1 MLVRPTPLTTALRAA
16 LLGIAVVACS
26 PSLGAYVSASQGASE
41 SAAESGSSEGTSD
54 ASGVSETATSGSS
67 TSATSTS
74 TATSTATS
82 DASSSTSTGGAP
94 LCPDCDALCSG
105 TCAEIDPLIVACEA
119 CQDCGECDD
128 CPDCPTCMD
137 CQGDECGVKLIVCI
151 HSLACPALTES
162 YDAEIAGQAV
172 QDFGAALRCVACHL
186 GTFPCQAEE
195 NDCRADAT
203 CDARRQCVDRCSC
216 LDDAARTRCEGAC
229 PDPDDPR
236 WLAWRECDAP

>member
-1 MLVRPTPLTTALRAA
+1 M
-16 LLGIAVVACS
+16 
-26 PSLGAYVSASQGASE
+26 
-41 SAAESGSSEGTSD
+41 
-54 ASGVSETATSGSS
+54 
-67 TSATSTS
+67 
-74 TATSTATS
+74 
-82 DASSSTSTGGAP
+82 
-94 LCPDCDALCSG
+94 
-105 TCAEIDPLIVACEA
+105 
-119 CQDCGECDD
+119 
-128 CPDCPTCMD
+128 
-137 CQGDECGVKLIVCI
+137 KLIVCI

-229 PDPDDPR
+229 PDSDDPR